1 MTEFIIM
8 PAIGAVIG
16 AVTNELA
23 IKMLFRPYKPV
34 YVFGI
39 RVPMTP
45 GVIPSQRTVIAAN
58 IAETFE
64 KHLLSGKEIH
74 DMLTSQDMHDQLEK
88 EILKGL
94 EQELPNILN
103 NPELLDQTSFMI
115 HSALVKTAKDKF
127 VEISANKAPELAEK
141 MIDKAIDSLGSMVAM
156 VASPFKGKICE
167 KVLEGIENLSHET
180 LASFSTDETRLL
192 IKDKISQETDRIDYS
207 KIAQSIAPK
216 MTSLIIDG
224 LSAAIEEALSSGH
237 LDIRQKIESRINELE
252 IQQLEEIILGFS
264 REQFRYITA
273 FGALLGAL
281 IGLVQAFTFGMLN

>member
-34 YVFGI
+34 YIFGLKL
-39 RVPMTP
+39 PMTP
-45 GVIPSQRTVIAAN
+45 GVIPSQRTIIAGN

-74 DMLTSQDMHDQLEK
+74 DMLTSQDMHDQLET

-94 EQELPNILN
+94 KDELPNILN

-127 VEISANKAPELAEK
+127 VTISAEKAPLLAEQ
-141 MIDKAIDSLGSMVAM
+141 MIDRAIDSLGSMVAM

-167 KVLEGIENLSHET
+167 KVLEGIEALSHET

-192 IKDKISQETDRIDYS
+192 IKDKLSEETDQIDYS
-207 KIAQSIAPK
+207 KIAESIAPK

-224 LSAAIEEALSSGH
+224 LSKAIEEALSSGH
-237 LDIRQKIESRINELE
+237 LDIRNKIESRINELDIE
-252 IQQLEEIILGFS
+252 QLEEIILGFS

-273 FGALLGAL
+273 FGALLGAI
-281 IGLVQAFTFGMLN
+281 IGLVQAFTFGMLS